1 MERRKFSREFKLEA
15 VNLVCEQGVGTVSPN
30 AAQTR
35 FEKRVLTNLLQSPVS
50 EWIPLWQLS
59 QNGLRIFC
67 KVIESGG
74 ESFFAYLA
82 QQRDQQSTPTYCQL
96 G

>member
-1 MERRKFSREFKLEA
+1 MPL
-15 VNLVCEQGVGTVSPN
+15 
-30 AAQTR
+30 
-35 FEKRVLTNLLQSPVS
+35 KRDLRSGAFTNLLQFPVS

-82 QQRDQQSTPTYCQL
+82 QQLEQTSTTL
-96 G
+96 HTAK